1 MSVVES
7 WFLLAAPAT
16 ICAAILGLLDERTVR
31 PLAIGLGR
39 RSRGVR
45 RDRFS
50 LRRLSTRSV

>member
-31 PLAIGLGR
+31 PLAIGLGAGLAGFAVIAFLY
-39 RSRGVR
+39 GV
-45 RDRFS
+45 FP
-50 LRRLSTRSV
+50 LVP